1 MERSILHCDLNNF
14 FASVECRDHPELNGH
29 PVAVCGSVEDRH
41 GIVLAKNELAK
52 GFGVKTAEPVWQ
64 AQRKCPDLLIV
75 PPHFD
80 RYTYFSNVVSQI
92 YLSYT
97 NQVEPFGIDECYLD
111 VTGSMRL
118 FGSGVDIAEQIRARI
133 KAEQGLTVSVGVS
146 FNKIFAKLGSDMKK
160 PDATTIITEENFKQK
175 VWPLP
180 AAALLGVGGA
190 TVKHLN
196 SMGIHTV
203 GELAQTD
210 PKYLTAAFGKAG
222 QCLWIN
228 ANGLDTSEVM
238 PNDIDIPPKSIGNSI
253 TCAQDLY
260 GIDEVWPVLLY
271 LAEKVSRRMRKCGV
285 IASGIQLSVKDN
297 RLHTYQHQ
305 RQLSSPSRLTMD
317 LACAARQMFIQS
329 YDWKCPV
336 RALGIS
342 GFSLLPESG
351 TQQASFF
358 HNIVQDEKIELLES
372 RVESLRGKY
381 GKSAVKRAVFIEK
394 QSFLGSHGKETENKT
409 KK

>member
-14 FASVECRDHPELNGH
+14 FASVECHDHPEFNGH

-64 AQRKCPDLLIV
+64 AQQKCHDLLIV

-80 RYTYFSNVVSQI
+80 RYQYFSNVVNQI
-92 YLSYT
+92 YLRYT
-97 NQVEPFGIDECYLD
+97 NQVEPFGIDECWLD
-111 VTGSMRL
+111 VTGSMLL
-118 FGSGVDIAEQIRARI
+118 FGSGADIAEQIRARV
-133 KAEQGLTVSVGVS
+133 KSEQGLTVSVGVS
-146 FNKIFAKLGSDMKK
+146 FNKVFAKLGSDMKK
-160 PDATTIITEENFKQK
+160 PDATTIITRENFKQK

-180 AAALLGVGGA
+180 AGALLGVGTA

-196 SMGIHTV
+196 SMGINTI

-210 PKYLTAAFGKAG
+210 SKYLTAAFGKAG
-222 QCLWIN
+222 ECLWVN
-228 ANGLDTSEVM
+228 ANGLDTSEVI
-238 PNDIDIPPKSIGNSI
+238 PNDTYVPPKTIGNSI
-253 TCAQDLY
+253 TCAADLY
-260 GIDEVWPVLLY
+260 GIDDVWPVLLY
-271 LAEKVSRRMRKCGV
+271 LAEKISRRMRDSGL

-297 RLHTYQHQ
+297 RLHSCQHQ

-317 LACAARQMFIQS
+317 LASAARQMFIQS

-342 GFSLLPESG
+342 CFALLPESG
-351 TQQASFF
+351 SQQVSFF
-358 HNIVQDEKIELLES
+358 HNIVQDEKVELLES
-372 RVESLRGKY
+372 QIESLRGKY
-381 GKSAVKRAVFIEK
+381 GKSAVKRAVFMEK
-394 QSFLGSHGKETENKT
+394 QSFLGTHDDVIDNIEEK
-409 KK
+409 